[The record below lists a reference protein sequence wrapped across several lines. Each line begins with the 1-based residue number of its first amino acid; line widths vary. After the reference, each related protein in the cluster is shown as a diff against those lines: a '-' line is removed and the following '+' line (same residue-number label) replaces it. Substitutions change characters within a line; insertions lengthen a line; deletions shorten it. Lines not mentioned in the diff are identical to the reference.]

1 MTVALPSTVRV
12 VEVGPRDGLQNEGRP
27 VPTDVKVAFIER
39 LAAAGLT
46 EIEAT
51 SFVRPDRVPQ
61 LADATELMS
70 RLPVLPDVTVSALVP
85 NAVGLRRAIE
95 AGVERVA
102 VFTAATDEFARH
114 NINMTVD
121 ESLAVFGP
129 VVRDAMAE
137 GRTVRG
143 YVSTCFVCPYE
154 GDVPRER
161 VRDVT
166 EALLEMGV
174 DEVAIS
180 DTIGAAAPRDIAETV
195 GWVLQRV
202 PKEKLALHLH
212 DTYGMALANVY
223 AGLELGIATYDATAG
238 GFGGCPYA
246 PGASGNV
253 ATEDL
258 VYLLDRLG
266 IETNVDLEQVVAAA
280 EIVAGA
286 LGKDPPS
293 RQYRRIQSARRLR
306 FGAQG

>member
-1 MTVALPSTVRV
+1 MPSTVRV
-12 VEVGPRDGLQNEGRP
+12 LEVGPRDGLQNEGRP

-46 EIEAT
+46 EIEVT

-61 LADATELMS
+61 LADATELIA
-70 RLPVLPDVTVSALVP
+70 RLPALPGVTISALVP
-85 NAVGLRRAIE
+85 NAVGLSRAIE

-102 VFTAATDEFARH
+102 VFTAASDTFARH
-114 NINMTVD
+114 NINMTVA
-121 ESLAVFGP
+121 ESLEVFGP
-129 VVRDAMAE
+129 VVRDALAA

-143 YVSTCFVCPYE
+143 YVSTCFICPYE
-154 GDVPRER
+154 GEVSRER

-180 DTIGAAAPRDIAETV
+180 DTIGAAVPRDIIETV
-195 GWVLQRV
+195 GHVLERV
-202 PKEKLALHLH
+202 PKDRIALHLH
-212 DTYGMALANVY
+212 DTYGLALANVH
-223 AGLELGIATYDATAG
+223 AGLELGIASYDATAG

-246 PGASGNV
+246 PGAAGNI

-266 IETNVDLEQVVAAA
+266 IETNIDLEQVVAAA

-293 RQYRRIQSARRLR
+293 RQFRRIQSARRLR